1 MSSPSDSTPLT
12 ERQIVE
18 LLATARQRLFAEVG
32 KVIVGQL
39 HVIDEMLIALLSG
52 GHCLITGAPGL
63 AKTLLIKTVADVCHL
78 SFQRIQFTPD
88 LMPSDI
94 TGTEILE
101 DSPEG
106 GRKLVFSRG
115 PVFANM
121 ILADEINRT
130 PPKTQASLLE
140 AMQEHQVTVN
150 GKTMHLPE
158 PFFVLAT
165 QNPIEQEGTYPL
177 PEAQLDRFM
186 LNIVIDY
193 LSEDDEVSVVTRTT
207 SGKGEP
213 VQRLFTGEQLLAF
226 QQVVRKVPIAEDIAR
241 YAVRLSAASRPGR
254 DGVPDFI
261 NQWVNWGAGTRA
273 SQNLVLGAKTRALL
287 AGRAHV
293 THDDIRAL
301 ALPVFRHRI
310 LVNYKAEAEGVTV
323 EKVIAKLLETV
334 KV

>member
-1 MSSPSDSTPLT
+1 
-12 ERQIVE
+12 
-18 LLATARQRLFAEVG
+18 
-32 KVIVGQL
+32 
-39 HVIDEMLIALLSG
+39 MLIALLAG

-106 GRKLVFSRG
+106 RKLVFSRG

-130 PPKTQASLLE
+130 PPKTQAALLE

-150 GKTMHLPE
+150 GKTMPLPE

-193 LSEDDEVSVVTRTT
+193 LSEDDEVAVVTRTT

-226 QQVVRKVPIAEDIAR
+226 QQVVRKVPIAEDVAR
-241 YAVRLSAASRPGR
+241 YAVRISAASRPGR
-254 DGVPDFI
+254 DGVPDFV
-261 NQWVNWGAGTRA
+261 NQWISWGAGTRA

-287 AGRAHV
+287 HNRTHV
-293 THDDIRAL
+293 TADDIRAM
-301 ALPVFRHRI
+301 ALPVLRHRI

-323 EKVIAKLLETV
+323 EKVIQRLLEHV
-334 KV
+334 KA

>member
-1 MSSPSDSTPLT
+1 MSESTLS
-12 ERQIVE
+12 ERQVVE
-18 LLATARQRLFAEVG
+18 LLSTARQRLFAEVG
-32 KVIVGQL
+32 KVIVGQQ
-39 HVIDEMLIALLSG
+39 HVVDEMLIALLAG

-106 GRKLVFSRG
+106 RKLVFSRG

-130 PPKTQASLLE
+130 PPKTQAALLE

-150 GKTMHLPE
+150 GKTMPLPE

-193 LSEDDEVSVVTRTT
+193 LSEDDEVAVVTRTT

-226 QQVVRKVPIAEDIAR
+226 QQVVRKVPIAEDVAR
-241 YAVRLSAASRPGR
+241 YAVRISAASRPGR
-254 DGVPDFI
+254 DGVPDFV
-261 NQWVNWGAGTRA
+261 NQWISWGAGTRA

-287 AGRAHV
+287 HNRTHV
-293 THDDIRAL
+293 TADDIRAM
-301 ALPVFRHRI
+301 ALPVLRHRI

-334 KV
+334 KQ